1 MCSIPTP
8 PPPSRIIIYGTILL
22 CGFLSV
28 VSLSAPADDAI
39 AYRFT
44 NPKML
49 HATIS
54 SPQKNLPFNAHTRH
68 HQKSRTHLHHR
79 WRRNCQTFFLLLLW
93 ILTNCTKNFLVP
105 FSSCVSKTETVNTF
119 CQKQKQKNSHKI
131 PKKLQE
137 NSRLWSIEKRDLSGA
152 AREHFLR
159 GGSSRSHDSCSA
171 KSISAKS
178 LSSRKGEMNDPH
190 EELSPR
196 HATLC

>member
-79 WRRNCQTFFLLLLW
+79 WRRNCQTFFCCCCGFWLIVRKIFLFHSPPVSRKPKLLTLLPK
-93 ILTNCTKNFLVP
+93 TK
-105 FSSCVSKTETVNTF
+105 
-119 CQKQKQKNSHKI
+119 KNSHKI